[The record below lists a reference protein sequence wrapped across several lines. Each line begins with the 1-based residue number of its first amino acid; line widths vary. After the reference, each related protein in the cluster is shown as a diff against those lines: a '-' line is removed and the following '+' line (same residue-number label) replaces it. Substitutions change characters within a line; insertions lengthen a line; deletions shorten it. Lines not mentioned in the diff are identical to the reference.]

1 MKAVITVHGGGT
13 GGEGRQ
19 QDKADF
25 SRQEMPERRRVG
37 RREGG
42 WEGEKE
48 GGKGGSDG
56 DCEIQGGRTADRWVA
71 PPLSN
76 PIPPLSARRT

>member
-1 MKAVITVHGGGT
+1 MKAVITVHGSGT

-42 WEGEKE
+42 WEG
-48 GGKGGSDG
+48 
-56 DCEIQGGRTADRWVA
+56 C
-71 PPLSN
+71 
-76 PIPPLSARRT
+76 